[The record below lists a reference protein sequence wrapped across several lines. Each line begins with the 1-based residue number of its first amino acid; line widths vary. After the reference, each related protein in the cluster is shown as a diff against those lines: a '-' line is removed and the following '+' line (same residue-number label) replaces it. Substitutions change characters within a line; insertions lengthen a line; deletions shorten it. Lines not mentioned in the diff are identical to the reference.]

1 MRPVICVMAAAMVV
15 VGGCSA
21 KRVETPTF
29 GPTPTVTTT
38 PFPSVPTGPV
48 APAKYTKATLK
59 SCLGIKQEVGED
71 LPSAEPGKDQDLGSH
86 SSSRSCTFKAPEHSV
101 VLSIRYWSNTDDVTG
116 VRAGSEYAG
125 KDFEEHRKDWEKA
138 SGVDLGSD
146 ARWREKSIAACGL
159 EILDENGVLT
169 VARTS
174 GTATG
179 FDEEQCRGSV
189 RELAKKFFAAVQP

>member
-1 MRPVICVMAAAMVV
+1 MRPLVCVMAAAMVV

-29 GPTPTVTTT
+29 GSTPTVTTT

-59 SCLGIKQEVGED
+59 SCLDIKQEVGGD

-86 SSSRSCTFKAPEHSV
+86 SSSRSCTFRAPEHSV
-101 VLSIRYWSNTDDVTG
+101 VLSIRSWSNTDDATG
-116 VRAGSEYAG
+116 VRAGAEYAG
-125 KDFEEHRKDWEKA
+125 KDFNERSKDWEKA
-138 SGVDLGSD
+138 SGVNLGSD
-146 ARWREKSIAACGL
+146 ARWRAKHPTACGL
-159 EILDENGVLT
+159 EVLDENAVLT
-169 VARTS
+169 VIRNS
-174 GTATG
+174 ETAI
-179 FDEEQCRGSV
+179 DEEQCRTAV